1 LVSSL
6 QMGLLG
12 GGGGG
17 FLLFWTV
24 PLFSVLFPASLP
36 PPPPIVWNGILFDG
50 VVIDSSRF
58 AIIVKLDKT
67 SSSQISM
74 APVQLLVKM
83 NSQIGYTTM
92 MP

>member
-12 GGGGG
+12 GG
-17 FLLFWTV
+17 FL
-24 PLFSVLFPASLP
+24 
-36 PPPPIVWNGILFDG
+36 IVWNGILFDG